1 MFAWLKDTLPNRLY
15 ARAALILVAP
25 VIVLQ
30 LVITVVFLQRHFEGV
45 TLQLT
50 RGIVLE
56 TELIQRALAENPGM
70 TDSVLTDIAER
81 LDMQADLS
89 PPRLPQTLRPFY
101 DISGLVVIATFQAE
115 LDGFRAVD
123 LSTDPQVASLSVDSA
138 AGPLVLTFDRE
149 RVSASNPHQLLIISI
164 LVGGLMTVVSYLFLR
179 NQLRPIKRLSAAAE
193 AFGKGRT
200 LPYRPSGALEVRAA
214 GHAFLD
220 MRNRIERQIEQRTLM
235 LSGVSH
241 DLRTPLTRMKLELSM
256 LDPSAEVDAL
266 VRDVTEMEALLEAF
280 LDFAKNSALE
290 AMHETDPLA
299 LARDAVLRAER
310 AGHEVAFVMKGEAS
324 GATLPLRAR
333 SVARALDNLI
343 GNAGRYAGRAQV
355 SVTLDESRLTMM
367 VEDDGPGIPADRREE
382 AVRPFAR
389 LDRARNQDKG
399 SGVGLGLAI
408 VADVARSHGGMLRLD
423 ESETLG
429 GLRASLVLPR

>member
-1 MFAWLKDTLPNRLY
+1 MFAWLKETLPNRLY
-15 ARAALILVAP
+15 ARAALILVTP

-30 LVITVVFLQRHFEGV
+30 LVITAVFLQRHFEDV
-45 TLQLT
+45 TRQLT

-56 TELIQRALAENPGM
+56 TELIQMTLAENPGM
-70 TDSVLTDIAER
+70 TDAVLSGIAER
-81 LDMQADLS
+81 LDMQADLAPS
-89 PPRLPQTLRPFY
+89 LLPQTLRPFY
-101 DISGLVVIATFQAE
+101 DISGIAVIATFQAE

-123 LSTDPQVASLSVDSA
+123 LATDPQVASLSVDSA

-164 LVGGLMTVVSYLFLR
+164 LVGGLMTIVSYLFLR

-200 LPYRPSGALEVRAA
+200 LPYRPSGAVEVRAA

-241 DLRTPLTRMKLELSM
+241 DLRTPLTRMKLELSL

-266 VRDVTEMEALLEAF
+266 GRDVVEMEALLEAF
-280 LDFAKNSALE
+280 LDFAKNSSLE
-290 AMHETDPLA
+290 AMAETDPFA
-299 LARDAVLRAER
+299 LARDAVTRAER
-310 AGHEVAFVMKGEAS
+310 AGHTISLVGGADGQGE
-324 GATLPLRAR
+324 TLPLRPR

-343 GNAGRYAGRAQV
+343 GNAARYAGRAQV
-355 SVTLDESRLTMM
+355 SVTLDETRLTLM
-367 VEDDGPGIPADRREE
+367 VEDDGPGIPPDRREE
-382 AVRPFAR
+382 ATRPFAR

-423 ESETLG
+423 DSETLG